1 MSYTYIKFESQTQA
15 EKAKTLLQKKNIS
28 SHIRRNPNPNHRQ
41 GCNFALFVDGNV
53 WFAFDIIASNNIANL
68 GVESYRE
75 RL

>member
-15 EKAKTLLQKKNIS
+15 EKAKLLLLKKNIS

-41 GCNFALFVDGNV
+41 GCNFALFVDGNI
-53 WFAFDIIASNNIANL
+53 WFAFDIIASNNISNL